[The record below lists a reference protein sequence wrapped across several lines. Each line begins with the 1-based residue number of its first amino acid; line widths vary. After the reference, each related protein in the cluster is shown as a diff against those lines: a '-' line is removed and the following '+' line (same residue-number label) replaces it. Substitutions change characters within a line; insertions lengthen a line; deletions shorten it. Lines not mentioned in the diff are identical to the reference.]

1 MGKVLTTALK
11 ALGLGGL
18 IGLGGSVVTGS
29 SSIGGFFNSLLLIC
43 LGILF
48 IWLMFKLIKK

>member
-43 LGILF
+43 LGVLF

>member
-1 MGKVLTTALK
+1 MGKVLSTALK

-18 IGLGGSVVTGS
+18 IGLGGSVIAGE
-29 SSIGGFFNSLLLIC
+29 SSIGGFFKSLLLIC
-43 LGILF
+43 LGISF

>member
-1 MGKVLTTALK
+1 MGKFLTTALK

-29 SSIGGFFNSLLLIC
+29 SSIGGFFNSILLGC
-43 LGILF
+43 LGVSF
-48 IWLMFKLIKK
+48 VWLMFKLIKK